1 VPAAAALARLRTSLQ
16 KDREDLRD
24 RIAKGLP
31 RKAYW
36 TNCGKLMLI
45 NAVLEEVNTLI
56 KAENSGDDEDA
67 GSEKD

>member
-1 VPAAAALARLRTSLQ
+1 MPAAAALARLRTSLQ

-36 TNCGKLMLI
+36 TICGQLLQI
-45 NAVLEEVNTLI
+45 RTVLEEVNTLI
-56 KAENSGDDEDA
+56 KAENAGDYDA
-67 GSEKD
+67 GDTPD